1 MVVKFL
7 LIRALYA
14 TVKVNKDKYLSELN
28 KTM

>member
-7 LIRALYA
+7 LIRALYV

>member
-7 LIRALYA
+7 LIRVLYSNS
-14 TVKVNKDKYLSELN
+14 KVNKDKYLNETN